1 VTAGWTTTVWIPG
14 TARDVELRGEADTG
28 IVWNRWQEIGDIRN
42 PEPNKTYTAVGTTLI
57 GRQFEVSG

>member
-14 TARDVELRGEADTG
+14 TPRDVELRGEADTG
-28 IVWNRWQEIGDIRN
+28 IVWNRWQEIDIRN
-42 PEPNKTYTAVGTTLI
+42 PEPTKTYTAVGTKLI